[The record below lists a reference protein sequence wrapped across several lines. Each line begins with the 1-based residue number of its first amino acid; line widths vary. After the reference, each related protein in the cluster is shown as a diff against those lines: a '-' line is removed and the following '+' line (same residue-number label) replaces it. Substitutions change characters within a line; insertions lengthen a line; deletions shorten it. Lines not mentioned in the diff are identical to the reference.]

1 MIMKRLSEIF
11 DIWYGVNLEVVN
23 CEESNSNDWIPFVSR
38 TSENNGISTY
48 VEKIDDIEP
57 NPAFSLSIAGSWSVL
72 ATFFH
77 DYEYYSGRDLYIAK
91 PRIKLS
97 KQEMLFYCTAIE
109 ANKYRYSYG
118 RQANRTLRD
127 IMVPAPEDIPNS
139 VKSFQIEDVLKKDA
153 VVQKSISLDIE
164 GWKRF
169 RYDEAFII
177 GKGYYNKKP
186 EETENWEIVF
196 IWATETNNGVT
207 SRHSLTDIE
216 DTSKDGSDNNH
227 QVSEKIFSWNCIT
240 VSNNGSVGC
249 AFYQQEEFT
258 CTHDVNILRPKIW
271 DWNKYSA
278 LFVCTLIEKEK
289 YRWAYGRKWRPTRM
303 PGSLIKLPI
312 TSSWTPDWQFME
324 EYINSLPYSCNL

>member
-1 MIMKRLSEIF
+1 M
-11 DIWYGVNLEVVN
+11 
-23 CEESNSNDWIPFVSR
+23 
-38 TSENNGISTY
+38 
-48 VEKIDDIEP
+48 
-57 NPAFSLSIAGSWSVL
+57 L

-186 EETENWEIVF
+186 EETEN
-196 IWATETNNGVT
+196 
-207 SRHSLTDIE
+207 
-216 DTSKDGSDNNH
+216 
-227 QVSEKIFSWNCIT
+227 
-240 VSNNGSVGC
+240 
-249 AFYQQEEFT
+249 
-258 CTHDVNILRPKIW
+258 
-271 DWNKYSA
+271 
-278 LFVCTLIEKEK
+278 
-289 YRWAYGRKWRPTRM
+289 
-303 PGSLIKLPI
+303 
-312 TSSWTPDWQFME
+312 
-324 EYINSLPYSCNL
+324 